1 MATIGIWTNL
11 EPHVGLWC
19 GCFPAMQPILRI
31 VSYKLGL
38 RSNLVSGHGTSDG
51 KYGGSRGGGRSGTG
65 LKSGTG
71 GTCKNGYVKNGDGV
85 DETDSDSQRAII
97 VGKGSHVELSELDGG
112 SGIHKTTDIEIHTMV
127 RAPGSK
133 GDGMYDHNG
142 VRGSNGKSWVD
153 MSA

>member
-11 EPHVGLWC
+11 EDHVGLWC

-38 RSNLVSGHGTSDG
+38 RSNLVSGQGTSD

-71 GTCKNGYVKNGDGV
+71 GTRNGYVKNGDGV

-97 VGKGSHVELSELDGG
+97 FKKGSNMELHVLDTG
-112 SGIHKTTDIEIHTMV
+112 SGIHKTTDIEIQTMA

-133 GDGMYDHNG
+133 GDGMFDHNG